1 MKWVENKMRVEEVKT
16 GKIDWSFHNDKMQ
29 RVGLYVERIIGSW
42 CGEVSLKQK
51 ICWTCLSVI
60 WNDPME
66 MINDVERRGS
76 SRKSQ
81 VLG

>member
-1 MKWVENKMRVEEVKT
+1 MKT
-16 GKIDWSFHNDKMQ
+16 GKIDWNFHNDKMQ

-42 CGEVSLKQK
+42 CREVSLKQK